1 MLASAHARLP
11 FTFHPRAR
19 VFKGRMGKGGIN
31 PYSPPRVAPVHE
43 DVESIA
49 RALGGGTGNSGNPE
63 EAEVVAGLWV
73 GEAWPSPECLAQDPT
88 VPTNPIRW
96 SLTLDADTSASVTA
110 FGAGY
115 FDDSADVPGH
125 THLWFTLRGH
135 FDARTREVRLDKVY
149 ERPAPKGEA
158 VRYVGKLHA
167 LNGAPEITGTWE
179 NATHGTNGTFSCMLR
194 TGEGAQD
201 GDAIARSLGGR

>member
-1 MLASAHARLP
+1 
-11 FTFHPRAR
+11 
-19 VFKGRMGKGGIN
+19 MGF
-31 PYSPPRVAPVHE
+31 V
-43 DVESIA
+43 
-49 RALGGGTGNSGNPE
+49 GT
-63 EAEVVAGLWV
+63 V
-73 GEAWPSPECLAQDPT
+73 GS
-88 VPTNPIRW
+88 TNPIRW
-96 SLTLDADTSASVTA
+96 SLALERSGDASAAEPAPSPVTA
-110 FGAGY
+110 FGAGF

-149 ERPAPKGEA
+149 ERPAPEGEA

-179 NATHGTNGTFSCMLR
+179 NATHGTNGPFSCMLR

>member
-96 SLTLDADTSASVTA
+96 SLPLDADTSASVTA

-115 FDDSADVPGH
+115 FDDSADVEGH
-125 THLWFTLRGH
+125 STIFFTLRGS
-135 FDARTREVRLDKVY
+135 FDPLTRRVQFKKVY
-149 ERPAPKGEA
+149 ERPVPPTDVTYDG
-158 VRYVGKLHA
+158 RLHA
-167 LNGAPEITGTWE
+167 LNGTPEITGTWD
-179 NATHGTNGTFSCMLR
+179 NPTQGTSGTFSCMLR
-194 TGEGAQD
+194 CSSGST
-201 GDAIARSLGGR
+201 

>member
-1 MLASAHARLP
+1 
-11 FTFHPRAR
+11 
-19 VFKGRMGKGGIN
+19 MGKGRL
-31 PYSPPRVAPVHE
+31 SPDRPRGTTTTDPARGPAAPLRAGATPGPSSS
-43 DVESIA
+43 DPSPA
-49 RALGGGTGNSGNPE
+49 RDPAPFL
-63 EAEVVAGLWV
+63 AGVWV
-73 GEAWPSPECLAQDPT
+73 GASWPSPELLAVDPT

-96 SLTLDADTSASVTA
+96 SLALERSGDASAAEPAPSPVTA
-110 FGAGY
+110 FGAGF

-149 ERPAPKGEA
+149 ERPAPEGEA